1 MSSPSQSNEAC
12 LDDVVSD
19 AESFSTAVRRELAF
33 LVSDHDFSP
42 ASEDTHL
49 VSWESPTLG
58 LQAVWDPRGE
68 VAVSI
73 FLLELGE
80 PSEGWHYSGMVG
92 RASVARLL
100 QLSAESMKT
109 DPAVLSGDVGY
120 YTELAAERRR
130 VSREWTAYYAGTG
143 PRPVTGHL
151 P

>member
-1 MSSPSQSNEAC
+1 
-12 LDDVVSD
+12 LDDFVSD
-19 AESFSTAVRRELAF
+19 AERFPTAVRRELAF
-33 LVSDHDFSP
+33 LLSDHDFSP
-42 ASEDTHL
+42 VSEETHI

-73 FLLELGE
+73 FLRELGQ
-80 PSEGWHYSGMVG
+80 PSEGWNYTGMVG

-109 DPAVLSGDVGY
+109 DPAVLSADVGY

-130 VSREWTAYYAGTG
+130 RSREWTAYYARKG